1 MAAGFMLTVTLCLL
15 ILSAAVLFVLIQL
28 VKRCAAAAIDDIM
41 GVEEGECVSKLEQ
54 VRLLKELGISIVPEE
69 GEQEFILGLTPSE
82 MSIWPVIRTTA
93 SVFWPE
99 AGTL

>member
-1 MAAGFMLTVTLCLL
+1 MAAGFMLTVTLCFL

-28 VKRCAAAAIDDIM
+28 VKRRPAAAIDDIM
-41 GVEEGECVSKLEQ
+41 GVEEGECVPKLEQ

-82 MSIWPVIRTTA
+82 NEYLASHPYYA

>member
-28 VKRCAAAAIDDIM
+28 VKRRAAAAIDDIM

-54 VRLLKELGISIVPEE
+54 VRLLYSGRKQERSELCFLDRRQGMH
-69 GEQEFILGLTPSE
+69 L
-82 MSIWPVIRTTA
+82 PVG
-93 SVFWPE
+93 FLWKDFK
-99 AGTL
+99 GT